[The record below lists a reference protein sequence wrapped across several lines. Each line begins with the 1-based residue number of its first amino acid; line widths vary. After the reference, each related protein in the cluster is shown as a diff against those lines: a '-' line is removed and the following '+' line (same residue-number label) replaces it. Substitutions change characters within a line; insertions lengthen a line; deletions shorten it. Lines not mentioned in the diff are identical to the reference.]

1 MDNTVKTADVVV
13 VNSAAPACWRGIY
26 INGKLIDQGYYS
38 LIDEL
43 LQHLCKERILVTS
56 VQTKNVPSSWL
67 NKTGWLPQLLENC
80 VFC

>member
-1 MDNTVKTADVVV
+1 MSSTVKTADVVV
-13 VNSAAPACWRGIY
+13 VNTSDGDWRGIY
-26 INGKLIDQGYYS
+26 INGKLIDQGCYS

-43 LQHLCKERILVTS
+43 LPYLCKERILVTS
-56 VQTKNVPSSWL
+56 VQTKNVPSAWL